1 MSETSN
7 GAKAA
12 EESVPTFS
20 SRLRQGRQRF
30 LAHVM
35 EHSLHIGRRSPED
48 FIRHFPPEAIMK
60 GLENQANLR
69 ANILAH
75 TTGIKHKIAT
85 KKSWQSAAEDL
96 RIALE
101 EKETDAASVIAAFEP
116 DDRVRYLEDKK
127 LWAFII
133 EGEFWATSPKQEA
146 YAKAKVH
153 VAYMLDRAL
162 IDELVT
168 HRDIVEGITVEHLVM
183 CLPKNELGKII
194 EGALSNAHRN
204 APFTEQDLLSTRPP
218 RVLVEYVPLSLIYD
232 SVIDP
237 KIARSH
243 GYAEA
248 LPALAV
254 EAPAA
259 EEPAA
264 DAPPAEASAEAA
276 PGTSEENEV
285 WVDAPEGGQSGDDE
299 ISDDD
304 FAMP

>member
-1 MSETSN
+1 
-7 GAKAA
+7 
-12 EESVPTFS
+12 
-20 SRLRQGRQRF
+20 
-30 LAHVM
+30 M

-101 EKETDAASVIAAFEP
+101 ERETDAASVIAAFEP

-162 IDELVT
+162 VDELVT

-243 GYAEA
+243 GYAEP
-248 LPALAV
+248 LPAAV
-254 EAPAA
+254 AAEAPVEEQPAEATAEAPA
-259 EEPAA
+259 
-264 DAPPAEASAEAA
+264 EAGSAS
-276 PGTSEENEV
+276 SEENEV

>member
-1 MSETSN
+1 MSDNSN
-7 GAKAA
+7 GVKA
-12 EESVPTFS
+12 EESVPTFT

-35 EHSLHIGRRSPED
+35 EHSLHIGRRSTDD

-60 GLENQANLR
+60 GLENQPNLR

-75 TTGIKHKIAT
+75 TTGLKHKIAT
-85 KKSWQSAAEDL
+85 KKSWQSAADDL

-101 EKETDAASVIAAFEP
+101 EKETDSASVIAAFEP
-116 DDRVRYLEDKK
+116 DDRVRYLDDKK

-162 IDELVT
+162 VDELVT

-232 SVIDP
+232 SVIEP
-237 KIARSH
+237 KIARAH
-243 GYAEA
+243 AYVAA
-248 LPALAV
+248 
-254 EAPAA
+254 APAPEPSPEQPA
-259 EEPAA
+259 E
-264 DAPPAEASAEAA
+264 APPAEAA
-276 PGTSEENEV
+276 PSEENEV
-285 WVDAPEGGQSGDDE
+285 WVDAPEGAGGSDDE

>member
-12 EESVPTFS
+12 DESVPTFS

-30 LAHVM
+30 LAHVI
-35 EHSLHIGRRSPED
+35 EHSLHIGRRTPED
-48 FIRHFPPEAIMK
+48 FIRHFPPDAIMK

-85 KKSWQSAAEDL
+85 KKSWQSAGDDL

-101 EKETDAASVIAAFEP
+101 ERETDAASVIAAFEP

-133 EGEFWATSPKQEA
+133 EGEFWATSPKQES
-146 YAKAKVH
+146 YIKAKVH

-162 IDELVT
+162 VDELVT

-194 EGALSNAHRN
+194 EGALANSHRN

-243 GYAEA
+243 GYTEA
-248 LPALAV
+248 LPEPVAAEPAA
-254 EAPAA
+254 EAPAPEEA
-259 EEPAA
+259 AAEPAA
-264 DAPPAEASAEAA
+264 
-276 PGTSEENEV
+276 GTPEENEV
-285 WVDAPEGGQSGDDE
+285 WVDAPDGGQSGDDE